1 MPAGKWETGRPVFR
15 QSIACGF
22 EGGAIV
28 ALFATVLPGS
38 AGKLPVVFILVTI
51 HAKRKLDLVPR
62 ILSCR
67 NMAGSALDR
76 FMRKGQRKAGL
87 RVIGHAER
95 RWAPTLHG
103 VTALASPPI
112 GAL

>member
-1 MPAGKWETGRPVFR
+1 
-15 QSIACGF
+15 
-22 EGGAIV
+22 
-28 ALFATVLPGS
+28 
-38 AGKLPVVFILVTI
+38 
-51 HAKRKLDLVPR
+51 
-62 ILSCR
+62 
-67 NMAGSALDR
+67 MAGSALDR